1 MRVLLT
7 GGSGSVG
14 KAVVD
19 RLVALGHEVLV
30 IGRRPGLVVEGAEYR
45 SCDINEYAALREVMR
60 GCQAVVHLAAIPN
73 PGNGTPEQIFTINC
87 AGTFNVFQAA
97 AQEGIKRV
105 VQASSINATGQFFG
119 IGPVPLHYLPLDED
133 HPVSSTDAYSFSKHV
148 VEETGE
154 FFWRRDQISSLALR
168 LPFVAPV
175 SYREALKTSRKR
187 IQGLVERLSQMDPAG
202 RRAWFDSAWSRYN
215 AFRAARPY
223 EEYGKARELI
233 NAMPDDE
240 KAAFSAMTNRVN
252 FFTMVDERDSAQ
264 AIVKGLTA
272 EFTGAHT
279 LFVNDKINWT
289 GVESRLL
296 VEYFY
301 PDVASLKKPLA
312 GTESLVSIERARQ
325 LIGYDPEYPYEEGTD
340 DEE

>member
-19 RLVALGHEVLV
+19 RLTAQGHGVLV
-30 IGRRPGLVVEGAEYR
+30 VGRRPGLEIEGAEYR
-45 SCDINEYAALREVMR
+45 SCDINNYASLREVIR

-73 PGNGTPEQIFTINC
+73 PVNDTPEQIFTINC

-97 AQEGIKRV
+97 AEEGIKRV

-119 IGPVPLHYLPLDED
+119 IGPLPLYYLPMDED

-148 VEETGE
+148 VEEIGE
-154 FFWRRDQISSLALR
+154 FFWRRDQVSSLALR
-168 LPFVAPV
+168 LPYVAPA
-175 SYREALKTSRKR
+175 SYRETLKTSRKR
-187 IQGLVERLSQMDPAG
+187 IQGLVERLSQMSPAE
-202 RRAWFDSAWSRYN
+202 RRLWFDQAWARYN
-215 AFRAARPY
+215 TFRAARPY
-223 EEYGKARELI
+223 EEYGKVRELI

-264 AIVKGLTA
+264 AIVRGLTA
-272 EFTGAHT
+272 EFSGAHT

-289 GVESRLL
+289 GVESDIL

-301 PDVASLKKPLA
+301 PDVPGLKKPLA
-312 GTESLVSIERARQ
+312 GTETLVSIERARQ
-325 LIGYDPEYPYEEGTD
+325 LIGYDPEYPFEE
-340 DEE
+340 E